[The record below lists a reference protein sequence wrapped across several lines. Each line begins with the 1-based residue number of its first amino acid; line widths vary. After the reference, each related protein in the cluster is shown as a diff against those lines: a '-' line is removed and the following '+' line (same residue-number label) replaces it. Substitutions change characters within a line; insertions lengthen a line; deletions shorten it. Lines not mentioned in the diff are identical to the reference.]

1 MYYKKNIFCY
11 SLEIFFPLL
20 VALLFNALDIEKCF
34 AIGDQVP
41 ARGGD
46 LGVGQHMLHSF
57 SMR

>member
-11 SLEIFFPLL
+11 SLEIFLPLL

-34 AIGDQVP
+34 AIGAQVP

-46 LGVGQHMLHSF
+46 LGVSQHMLPSY